1 MLLNMTRD
9 VFEPITAL
17 NLTVE
22 SFRGD
27 NVTGSRDLVT
37 PAARGSGFGSS
48 SFPIW
53 SALPI

>member
-1 MLLNMTRD
+1 MTRD